1 MLVSY
6 VEYSSSISL
15 KRRIEELIVK
25 KFEFEVEVDYL

>member
-25 KFEFEVEVDYL
+25 KFEFEVDYL